1 MRKVDIYE
9 CTEDIYVCTVEVFVH
24 TADIYVCVVD
34 ICVLTDNDLAR
45 KCLHRTK
52 LTFVITNHDF
62 FSLTPVVTNFISLYV
77 TSLLAT

>member
-1 MRKVDIYE
+1 MRAVNIYVRTVDIYVR
-9 CTEDIYVCTVEVFVH
+9 TVDIYVCT
-24 TADIYVCVVD
+24 VD

-62 FSLTPVVTNFISLYV
+62 FSLTLVVTNFISLYL
-77 TSLLAT
+77 TNLLAT

>member
-1 MRKVDIYE
+1 MRAVNIYVRTVDIYVR
-9 CTEDIYVCTVEVFVH
+9 TVDIYAF
-24 TADIYVCVVD
+24 TAD

-62 FSLTPVVTNFISLYV
+62 FSLTSVVTNFISLYLTNLLV
-77 TSLLAT
+77 T